1 MKIVDVLNNK
11 GRAFH
16 RIAATETFDQILKSL
31 MTHGVGSLVV
41 TGSAGVVVGLVSERS
56 VIEALSRAGVQA
68 FDAHASSVMRSPA
81 PSCRPDQTIRE
92 GLSMMTTL
100 RTRHLVVA
108 DGAEILGVVSI
119 GDLVKFR
126 LQDAE
131 LENLVLRDM
140 AGARSLL
147 SGGGLLANLDKAG

>member
-1 MKIVDVLNNK
+1 
-11 GRAFH
+11 
-16 RIAATETFDQILKSL
+16 
-31 MTHGVGSLVV
+31 
-41 TGSAGVVVGLVSERS
+41 
-56 VIEALSRAGVQA
+56 
-68 FDAHASSVMRSPA
+68 MRSPA

-92 GLSMMTTL
+92 GLEMMTTL

-119 GDLVKFR
+119 GDLVKYR

-147 SGGGLLANLDKAG
+147 SSGGLLANLGKRA